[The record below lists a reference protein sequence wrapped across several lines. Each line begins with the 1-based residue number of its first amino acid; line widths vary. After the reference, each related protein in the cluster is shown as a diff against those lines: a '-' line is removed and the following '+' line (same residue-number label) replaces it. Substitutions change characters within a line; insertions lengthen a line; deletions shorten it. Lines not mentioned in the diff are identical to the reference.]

1 LQMGKKMRLENKT
14 ALVTGAASGF
24 GAGIAETF
32 AREGAKVAVV
42 DINGEGAASVAT
54 GIGNAAMAFTCN
66 VADGKEV
73 QATVT
78 NVVDAFGKLDIIV
91 NNAGVSHKNS
101 PVLDVDEAEFDRVYA
116 VNVKSIFHMAHA
128 AVPVMR
134 KQGGGVMIN
143 ITSTAGIRPR
153 PGLVWYNGSKGAAN
167 VITKSMAVELA
178 PDKIRVCGIA
188 PVMGNTALLETFMGT
203 ENTPEN
209 RAKFLATI
217 PMGRMSEPRDI
228 ANAALHLASD
238 DSDFL
243 TGLIMEVD
251 GGRCV

>member
-1 LQMGKKMRLENKT
+1 MRLKDKT

-24 GAGIAETF
+24 GTGIAETF
-32 AREGAKVAVV
+32 AREGARVAVL
-42 DINGEGAASVAT
+42 DINGDGARSVASSIGAAALPL
-54 GIGNAAMAFTCN
+54 TCN
-66 VADGKEV
+66 VADGKDV
-73 QATVT
+73 QDAVNTT
-78 NVVDAFGKLDIIV
+78 MKAFGRLDVVI

-101 PVLDVDEAEFDRVYA
+101 PMLDIDEAEFDRVYA

-128 AVPVMR
+128 AVPAMR
-134 KQGGGVMIN
+134 KQGGGVIIN

-167 VITKSMAVELA
+167 IITKTMAVELA
-178 PDKIRVCGIA
+178 PDKNRVCGIA
-188 PVMGNTALLETFMGT
+188 PVLGKTALTETFIGAPAT
-203 ENTPEN
+203 DENLK
-209 RAKFLATI
+209 KFMATI
-217 PMGRMSEPRDI
+217 PLGRMSEARDI